1 MKVYVF
7 GNEDVTDDNRPFEI
21 VEKIKSNFKGVN
33 FIKIKPN
40 EDLPFLNEKK
50 VVILDS
56 VEGIKKITI
65 IYDLDKF
72 KIPPRSSVHD
82 FDLALQLKY
91 LSKIGK
97 IGEVIIIGIPM
108 EGEIDY
114 LRIQSIL
121 RKLVAQ
127 DMQGS

>member
-1 MKVYVF
+1 MSF
-7 GNEDVTDDNRPFEI
+7 DNRPFEI
-21 VEKIKSNFKGVN
+21 VERIKSNFKGVR
-33 FIKIKPN
+33 FIKVKPN

-50 VVILDS
+50 VIILDS
-56 VEGIKKITI
+56 VEGIKKLTI

-91 LSKIGK
+91 LRKIGK
-97 IGEVIIIGIPM
+97 IGELIIIGIPM
-108 EGEIDY
+108 TGEIDY

-127 DMQGS
+127 DIQGS